1 MYMIYFL
8 TLFFF
13 FQPQKQK
20 SLNSENIRLA
30 TTYLESYQDFSADQ
44 EKYLWAY
51 NELFFATC
59 NTTTNVYQSLRTY
72 NLRQLS
78 AWYSDVSCD
87 NDPAKREELK
97 LELIKKI
104 SLENGFFD
112 FAIYYLVNEKSENN
126 RAVFYDEFVQ
136 EWNSKLN
143 GDERQILNSLKNL
156 ENLNEQIQYFKES
169 VLSAFLVISNEN
181 YYPFDTN
188 NFQILLENYITN
200 IKQNAYEE
208 KPLVGDFA
216 AFIAIKAAFLLDKY
230 ASIKTLYKKDG
241 LLTYFPTSDLKVKA
255 FNALE
260 YSLAQIGDF
269 DKSLEI
275 QRENSLPLVQHLQDK
290 AQGDNILIRQS
301 SYLFLLG
308 KYQDA
313 KIILEKLYNDP
324 EAVVSKA
331 HVFNNLAICYQKLG
345 EKNKYVSLLLQAL
358 EQANNDNSYSPEEV
372 YKEQLSIYRNL
383 FLYYNS
389 IGDSTN
395 ALPYIRKAESLAT
408 NKSDTTELAF
418 IHTYLGQY
426 YWQNFQDYRRAII
439 EFEKAEKTFKS
450 IDNYAREIDLL
461 LNRSFVYLEID
472 SLIAAEISLN
482 ETLNLALSRSDTP
495 NYIEALIYSTELAL
509 KEKNPNQAKSIL
521 EEIALYPLDDLDFET
536 LVRYNTVFT
545 QFVATSGDYRSAI
558 DSFLPIV
565 DQVIE
570 RAKGTVDS
578 ESGFWTI
585 DPVYLDAFET
595 IVKLFLETDQKLK
608 ALTYLDRL
616 KTIND
621 ASLYNSPLLRAAK
634 LTEQELSEDRRLNT
648 RVTQLRSVYLKTT
661 GSERLSIKAEIDKIT
676 AQRQELA
683 NKVINEENESITPM
697 WMIQRNLNNDEL
709 ILHFTELNDVL
720 FLSFIEKDHIE
731 LIDIKLDESTNLL
744 FQRAADNLANRS
756 TSLSDLYELY
766 SLLSLDQIP
775 DRIKNVIV
783 IPDNYLYRIPLEVI
797 PSRRPNSP
805 TSFGSTRYM
814 IEDYT
819 FRYFTSLSEFS
830 SNNRKKASS
839 LSNDFSAFAIS
850 YFDEFEDQNL
860 SSLPYATKEV
870 RMVDD
875 VLTNF
880 ESKSIFIGD
889 NASVNTFKSEIENS
903 RIVHIATHSEV
914 SEKDPLFS
922 TIFLKSINDSGQQE
936 GQPLYAYELFDTQ
949 LSNDLIM
956 LNSCSSGSGN
966 YLQGSGIVGI
976 SRALRFAGAQSL
988 GLNLWIVNDKIAS
1001 EFAEDFYKNLNKG
1014 HSKSEA
1020 MRQAKIEQIKFGN
1033 ADPHF
1038 WGAYSLIGNP
1048 SPIIKKPAKTPIIF
1062 SFLIA
1067 ITLLVGYRI
1076 RKTAF
1081 TY

>member
-1 MYMIYFL
+1 MLIL
-8 TLFFF
+8 LFIFIL
-13 FQPQKQK
+13 FQANKDVK
-20 SLNSENIRLA
+20 NSNVA
-30 TTYLESYQDFSADQ
+30 QANYYLEGYELEKESQDV
-44 EKYLWAY
+44 YLWAY
-51 NELFFATC
+51 NELFISTC
-59 NTTTNVYQSLRTY
+59 FVDNNSLRI
-72 NLRQLS
+72 LKSFSLPELS
-78 AWYSDVSCD
+78 KIYQQFDCGMSSAENR
-87 NDPAKREELK
+87 NDIRLQSSKAHSLK
-97 LELIKKI
+97 YGYF
-104 SLENGFFD
+104 SH
-112 FAIYYLVNEKSENN
+112 AIYYLVN
-126 RAVFYDEFVQ
+126 Q
-136 EWNSKLN
+136 SKLDQREN
-143 GDERQILNSLKNL
+143 FVTLFIDKWGGKISEEEYSILQALITHSLMDESLEYFTQNSFDSFIIFSNEDYLPFNTKSLNQILNSQLKERRNTTNKL
-156 ENLNEQIQYFKES
+156 LQAILDYVMIKS
-169 VLSAFLVISNEN
+169 S
-181 YYPFDTN
+181 YYLDKYST
-188 NFQILLENYITN
+188 
-200 IKQNAYEE
+200 
-208 KPLVGDFA
+208 V
-216 AFIAIKAAFLLDKY
+216 KAAFELG
-230 ASIKTLYKKDG
+230 T
-241 LLTYFPTSDLKVKA
+241 TFEFFPTSITKVRIL
-255 FNALE
+255 NATE
-260 YSLAQIGDF
+260 YSLSQVGDF
-269 DKSLEI
+269 DKSLAI
-275 QRENSLPLVQHLQDK
+275 QRNISLPLSRYLQDK
-290 AQGDNILIRQS
+290 DQEDNILIRQS

-324 EAVVSKA
+324 ETVVSKA

-345 EKNKYVSLLLQAL
+345 EKNKYVSLLLRAL

-395 ALPYIRKAESLAT
+395 ALPYIRKAESLAA
-408 NKSDTTELAF
+408 NKNDTTELAF

-426 YWQNFQDYRRAII
+426 YWQNFQDHRRAIF
-439 EFEKAEKTFKS
+439 EYEKAEKIFNS
-450 IDNYAREIDLL
+450 IDSYAREIDLL

-472 SLIAAEISLN
+472 SLTAAKNSLD
-482 ETLNLALSRSDTP
+482 ETLELALSRSDTP

-509 KEKNPNQAKSIL
+509 KKKDIAQAKSIL
-521 EEIALYPLDDLDFET
+521 DEIALYPLDNLDFET
-536 LVRYNTVFT
+536 LVSYHTVFT
-545 QFVATSGDYRSAI
+545 KYTATSGDYRSAI
-558 DSFLPIV
+558 EGFLPII

-585 DPVYLDAFET
+585 DPIYLDAFET
-595 IVKLFLETDQKLK
+595 IVNLFLENGQTLE

-621 ASLYNSPLLRAAK
+621 ASFYNSPLLRASK
-634 LTEQELSEDRRLNT
+634 LSEQELSEDRRLNA
-648 RVTQLRSVYLKTT
+648 RVTQLRSIYLKTT
-661 GSERLSIKAEIDKIT
+661 GNERLSVKAEIDKIT

-683 NKVINEENESITPM
+683 NKVINEETNSITPI
-697 WMIQRNLNNDEL
+697 WMIQRSLRNDEL

-720 FLSFIEKDHIE
+720 FLSFIEKEHIK
-731 LIDIKLDESTNLL
+731 LIDINLDESVNSL
-744 FQRAADNLANRS
+744 FEKAANNLANRS
-756 TSLSDLYELY
+756 TSLFDLYKLHT
-766 SLLSLDQIP
+766 LLKFDEIP
-775 DRIKNVIV
+775 DRIKNITV

-797 PSRRPNSP
+797 PTGSPNSP
-805 TSFGSTRYM
+805 TSFGSARYM

-830 SNNRKKASS
+830 LNNRKKTSS
-839 LSNDFSAFAIS
+839 LANDFSAFAIS
-850 YFDEFEDQNL
+850 YFDDFENRNL
-860 SSLPYATKEV
+860 ASLPYATKEV

-880 ESKSIFIGD
+880 ESRSIYIGD
-889 NASVNTFKSEIENS
+889 NASKNNFKRQIEDS

-922 TIFLKSINDSGQQE
+922 TIFLKTINDHGQQE
-936 GQPLYAYELFDTQ
+936 GLPLYAYELFDTQ

-956 LNSCSSGSGN
+956 LNSCSSGSGS

-1001 EFAEDFYKNLNKG
+1001 EFAEDFYRYLNAG
-1014 HSKSEA
+1014 YSKPEA

-1048 SPIIKKPAKTPIIF
+1048 SPITKKPAKTSIIF
-1062 SFLIA
+1062 SFLIV

-1081 TY
+1081 AY

>member
-1 MYMIYFL
+1 MDDHLEYFTQNPFEAFIIFSNEDYL
-8 TLFFF
+8 PFNS
-13 FQPQKQK
+13 KG
-20 SLNSENIRLA
+20 LNEILNTQFEIRKNAKGRLI
-30 TTYLESYQDFSADQ
+30 
-44 EKYLWAY
+44 
-51 NELFFATC
+51 
-59 NTTTNVYQSLRTY
+59 QSLID
-72 NLRQLS
+72 
-78 AWYSDVSCD
+78 YSI
-87 NDPAKREELK
+87 
-97 LELIKKI
+97 IK
-104 SLENGFFD
+104 SS
-112 FAIYYLVNEKSENN
+112 YYLDRYSNVKSTFEM
-126 RAVFYDEFVQ
+126 
-136 EWNSKLN
+136 
-143 GDERQILNSLKNL
+143 
-156 ENLNEQIQYFKES
+156 ES
-169 VLSAFLVISNEN
+169 TFE
-181 YYPFDTN
+181 
-188 NFQILLENYITN
+188 
-200 IKQNAYEE
+200 
-208 KPLVGDFA
+208 
-216 AFIAIKAAFLLDKY
+216 
-230 ASIKTLYKKDG
+230 
-241 LLTYFPTSDLKVKA
+241 YFPTSTTKIRIL
-255 FNALE
+255 NATE
-260 YSLAQIGDF
+260 FSLSQVGDF
-269 DKSLEI
+269 DKSLAI
-275 QRENSLPLVQHLQDK
+275 QRNISLPLSRYLQDK
-290 AQGDNILIRQS
+290 VQEDNIRNRQG

-308 KYQDA
+308 KYEEA
-313 KIILEKLYNDP
+313 RIIFEELYNDP
-324 EAVVSKA
+324 SANIPKTQI
-331 HVFNNLAICYQKLG
+331 FNNLAICYQKLG
-345 EKNKYVSLLLQAL
+345 QKNRYVSLLLRAL
-358 EQANNDNSYSPEEV
+358 EQSQNNLDLDPLA
-372 YKEQLSIYRNL
+372 YKDELSIYRNL

-395 ALPYIRKAESLAT
+395 ALPYIRKAENLAI

-426 YWQNFQDYRRAII
+426 YWQNFQDYRRAIL
-439 EFEKAEKTFKS
+439 EFEKAERIFKS

-472 SLIAAEISLN
+472 SLAAAENSLN

-509 KEKNPNQAKSIL
+509 KRKKPEQAKNIL

-536 LVRYNTVFT
+536 LVRYHTVFT
-545 QFVATSGDYRSAI
+545 QFAATSGDYRSAI
-558 DSFLPIV
+558 DSFSPIV

-648 RVTQLRSVYLKTT
+648 RVTQLRSTYLKTT

-697 WMIQRNLNNDEL
+697 WMIQRSLNNDEL

-720 FLSFIEKDHIE
+720 FLSFIEKEHIE

-744 FQRAADNLANRS
+744 FEKAANNLANGS

-766 SLLSLDQIP
+766 NLLSLDQVP
-775 DRIKNVIV
+775 DRIKNIIV

-850 YFDEFEDQNL
+850 YFDQFENQNL

-889 NASVNTFKSEIENS
+889 NANVNTFKSEIENS

-922 TIFLKSINDSGQQE
+922 TIFLKSINDNGQQE

-956 LNSCSSGSGN
+956 LNSCSSGSGS

-1014 HSKSEA
+1014 YSKSEA

-1067 ITLLVGYRI
+1067 MTLLVGYRI